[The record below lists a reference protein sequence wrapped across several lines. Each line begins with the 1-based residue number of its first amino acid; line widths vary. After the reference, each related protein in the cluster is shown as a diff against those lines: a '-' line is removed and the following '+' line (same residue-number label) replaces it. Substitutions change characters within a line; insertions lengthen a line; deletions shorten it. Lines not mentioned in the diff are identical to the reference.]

1 MRVEVVR
8 NFWNITEISN
18 EFISFLSASRMF
30 FFNAVI
36 LFMILSLRT
45 VLYFQKQS
53 PGDVL

>member
-1 MRVEVVR
+1 MVR